1 MKMNFSFANRL
12 MNDFFLLACYANGGM
27 PETAEEIA
35 DTEQWAKDT
44 FLTITSVWEE
54 EMDEEWEIEMDEE
67 EEEEED
73 ECGDTCPCCY
83 DDEDNLWN
91 EEEYNRPSPC
101 DQDCDCGECYC
112 GDCCMG
118 EEEDDEPAEITNPN
132 YAEVDK
138 EIAKVFESFGLEAPE
153 AEDMEDIHRL
163 MDTMS
168 SILSEVV
175 NKCSES

>member
-35 DTEQWAKDT
+35 DAEQWARDT
-44 FLTITSVWEE
+44 FLAITSIWEE
-54 EMDEEWEIEMDEE
+54 EMGEEWEIEMDEE
-67 EEEEED
+67 EEEEE
-73 ECGDTCPCCY
+73 ECGGTCPCCY
-83 DDEDNLWN
+83 DDEDNLWS
-91 EEEYNRPSPC
+91 EEEWEKDCPC
-101 DQDCDCGECYC
+101 CHEDCDCGECEDHDRC
-112 GDCCMG
+112 TGA
-118 EEEDDEPAEITNPN
+118 EEPMEITNPN
-132 YAEVDK
+132 YAEIDK